1 MSKVNANPQL
11 GFNDDVPELKRTL
24 ANILRE
30 HAQIINGVSD
40 GSIDASQNG
49 TAAPTS
55 QSWKQ
60 GDFIKNSAP
69 AGATPTIGWICT
81 VSGTPGTWVAV
92 TVGGGGAGT
101 NLTATYAATTVTI
114 ESDTGTDVVVAQAGA
129 NAGVMSGADKT
140 KLDGIAAGATVN
152 SSDAFLLAR
161 ANHTGTQLAAT
172 VSDFDTQVRTS
183 RLDQMAAPSASV
195 NFSSQQATNFRIENR
210 TSDPGA
216 PSVGQIWLRTD
227 L

>member
-1 MSKVNANPQL
+1 MKGPSYGGGKATEEFVQ
-11 GFNDDVPELKRTL
+11 
-24 ANILRE
+24 
-30 HAQIINGVSD
+30 
-40 GSIDASQNG
+40 
-49 TAAPTS
+49 PTYL
-55 QSWKQ
+55 
-60 GDFIKNSAP
+60 
-69 AGATPTIGWICT
+69 GAT
-81 VSGTPGTWVAV
+81 SSS
-92 TVGGGGAGT
+92 GGAT
-101 NLTATYAATTVTI
+101 NLTASYAATTVTVI
-114 ESDTGTDVVVAQAGA
+114 SDTGTDAVLAQAGA